1 MYRSQ
6 IVSLHHSW
14 STRYRN
20 ILKILIILRAE
31 RYDYFPSY
39 MVLPPYNNIGHI
51 IQSLVLRKLVFIFYQ
66 NTHNEY
72 INIASA
78 LRIYNLLKVRV
89 LRVNNP

>member
-1 MYRSQ
+1 MIIFLATWY
-6 IVSLHHSW
+6 SLH
-14 STRYRN
+14 TTIY
-20 ILKILIILRAE
+20 
-31 RYDYFPSY
+31 
-39 MVLPPYNNIGHI
+39 IGHI